1 MRSSAITIIV
11 APLLA
16 AAALAG
22 CHQQTQ
28 GDAVREA
35 YDNKADQ
42 IDAVADNQANPVKKQ
57 IYKDQ
62 ANSYREEGKD
72 REKGLEG
79 RQPSSGLR
87 GDKGAKPP
95 QQ

>member
-1 MRSSAITIIV
+1 MRRAAI
-11 APLLA
+11 ASLA
-16 AAALAG
+16 ALGVLAG
-22 CHQQTQ
+22 CHQKTQ

-42 IDAVADNQANPVKKQ
+42 IDAVADNQANPIKKQ

-79 RQPSSGLR
+79 RQPSSGVTIN
-87 GDKGAKPP
+87 GTQGPSP
-95 QQ
+95 QP